1 MTNRNILFPNFLIIF
16 ITILVFLASCTSQK
30 SITKGCN
37 SEDFPL
43 DKIYNSTIFI
53 EGSVHNKETKNNFLF
68 YTGSGGIVWQGED
81 STIILT
87 AAHVCNIE
95 KTINTIKSKVE
106 NPSAIKHVMK
116 ISDRQNRVYPAIS
129 YVAALDF
136 DACVIQISKIGN
148 AKALPISKEDPKL
161 GEIIYNV
168 ASPIGIYSDAGS
180 PLFKGY
186 YSGDFKFINVSDHKL
201 SLFSLPAAPGSSG
214 SLLLNKN
221 MEIVGVVSSVYR
233 RFHHLTVS
241 PTIGQLRNL
250 MSGDAETVTKHFI
263 NFNPPIV
270 VEEKVFL
277 WGKELPEW
285 DIEIESDKK
294 QWKIKK

>member
-1 MTNRNILFPNFLIIF
+1 MATKNTLFPNFLIIF
-16 ITILVFLASCTSQK
+16 TTIFIFLASCTSQK
-30 SITKGCN
+30 AAVKGCD

-53 EGSVHNKETKNNFLF
+53 EGNVHDKETKANFLF
-68 YTGSGGIVWQGED
+68 YTGSGGVIWQGED

-95 KTINTIKSKVE
+95 NTINAIKSTVE
-106 NPSAIKHVMK
+106 KPDSIKHVMK

-129 YVAALDF
+129 YVAAVDF
-136 DACVIQISKIGN
+136 DACLIQISKLEN
-148 AKALPISKEDPKL
+148 ARALPISKKDPKL

-180 PLFKGY
+180 PMFKGY
-186 YSGDFKFINVSDHKL
+186 YSGDFKFVNISNRNL

-221 MEIVGVVSSVYR
+221 MEIVGVVSAVYR

-241 PTIGQLRNL
+241 PTIKQLRKL
-250 MSGDAETVTKHFI
+250 MSGDTDTVTKHFI
-263 NFNPPIV
+263 NFKPAIV

-277 WGKELPEW
+277 WGTEVPEW
-285 DIEIESDKK
+285 DIESDEN